1 MSEMY
6 VLECPNCG
14 SGEFDEIAPNKHR
27 CAYCGT
33 IMTSPGRPPDRVRCP
48 QCGFENERGDRYCNQ
63 CGVALAGPA
72 RARSTRL
79 DPALVSIIVT
89 VAGSMFLPLMGAIV
103 GLILAYKA
111 LRDAR
116 ADGGQASKEK
126 LARTAVIVGWGGVAV
141 GVLPLCLMVTASGAQ
156 MGIALCGDVSQAV
169 MDTVNGVLG
178 K

>member
-1 MSEMY
+1 LSEMH

-14 SGEFDEIAPNKHR
+14 SGDFCEIAPNRHR

-33 IMTSPGRPPDRVRCP
+33 IMTSRDSPPDRVRCP

-63 CGVALAGPA
+63 CGVALMGPA
-72 RARSTRL
+72 PARSTRR

-89 VAGSMFLPLMGAIV
+89 VAGSMFVPLMGAII

-116 ADGGQASKEK
+116 ADGGQARSEK
-126 LARTAVIVGWGGVAV
+126 LARTAVIVGWGGVAF

-156 MGIALCGDVSQAV
+156 MGITVCGDLFHALSGAV
-169 MDTVNGVLG
+169 AGAIG
-178 K
+178 R

>member
-1 MSEMY
+1 MSEMH

-14 SGEFDEIAPNKHR
+14 SGDFREIAPNRHR

-33 IMTSPGRPPDRVRCP
+33 IMTSRDRPPDRVRCP

-63 CGVALAGPA
+63 CGAALAGPA
-72 RARSTRL
+72 RARSTRR

-89 VAGSMFLPLMGAIV
+89 VAGSMFVPLMGAII

-116 ADGGQASKEK
+116 ADGGQARSEK
-126 LARTAVIVGWGGVAV
+126 LAKTAVIVGWGGVAF

-156 MGIALCGDVSQAV
+156 MGITVCGDLFHALSDAV
-169 MDTVNGVLG
+169 TRAIGR
-178 K
+178 

>member
-1 MSEMY
+1 MHF
-6 VLECPNCG
+6 LECPNCG
-14 SGEFDEIAPNKHR
+14 SGDFREIAPNKHR

-33 IMTSPGRPPDRVRCP
+33 IMTSSGRPPDRVRCP
-48 QCGFENERGDRYCNQ
+48 QCRFENERGDRHCNQ
-63 CGVALAGPA
+63 CGAALAGPA

-89 VAGSMFLPLMGAIV
+89 VAGSMFVPLMGAIV

-111 LRDAR
+111 LRDVR
-116 ADGGQASKEK
+116 ADDRQARSER

-156 MGIALCGDVSQAV
+156 MGITVCGDISQAV

-178 K
+178 R

>member
-1 MSEMY
+1 MH

-14 SGEFDEIAPNKHR
+14 SGDFCEIAPNRHR

-33 IMTSPGRPPDRVRCP
+33 IMTSRDRPPDRVRCP
-48 QCGFENERGDRYCNQ
+48 RCGFENERGDRYCNQ
-63 CGVALAGPA
+63 CGATLAGLA
-72 RARSTRL
+72 RARITRR

-89 VAGSMFLPLMGAIV
+89 VAGSMFVPLMGAII

-116 ADGGQASKEK
+116 ADGGQARSEK
-126 LARTAVIVGWGGVAV
+126 LARTAVIVGWGGVAF

-156 MGIALCGDVSQAV
+156 MGITICGDISRAV

>member
-1 MSEMY
+1 MSEMH

-14 SGEFDEIAPNKHR
+14 SGDFCEIAPNRHR

-33 IMTSPGRPPDRVRCP
+33 LMTSPGRPPDRERCP

-63 CGVALAGPA
+63 CGAALAGPA

-89 VAGSMFLPLMGAIV
+89 VAGSMFVPFMGGIV
-103 GLILAYKA
+103 GLILAYRA
-111 LRDAR
+111 LREAR
-116 ADGGQASKEK
+116 ADGGQARSEK

-141 GVLPLCLMVTASGAQ
+141 CVLPLCLMVTASGAQ
-156 MGIALCGDVSQAV
+156 MGITVCGDLFHALSDAV
-169 MDTVNGVLG
+169 TGATG
-178 K
+178 R